1 MKKKDKMKK
10 YNCQFV
16 VMGSDGFRYIIDGFY
31 NDADSD
37 ILDRAAKFYGI
48 KMVWVIGGDVV

>member
-1 MKKKDKMKK
+1 MKKA

-31 NDADSD
+31 NEANSD
-37 ILDRAAKFYGI
+37 ILDRAYRFYNV
-48 KMVWVIGGDVV
+48 KMSYVIFGDVI